1 MAAVGELV
9 EVDDEVEELR
19 RLDRARVLLRTPW
32 KPLIHHTVEA
42 TINGETY
49 QIVIVEEREAD
60 GGMRNQWARKH
71 TYSSEDIDFDD
82 IDDDSVHAGM
92 LKNHDFLHPRNGI
105 DDEGWPDEAHNH
117 CGSLPAGPT
126 LFECPPGIDQRTT
139 APLLRIQ
146 IAKRPEEYQQPS
158 AGYASADAD
167 PKTRGLLSG
176 AEDSMRDSQKKNLNR
191 IRGFLS
197 GAESIEE
204 EMFGEPDQGQTEDDL
219 VFTSGPKNEP
229 KMPHNILIN
238 MKKSVCEAGPSKQS
252 PASPNQQW
260 NFRGSLLLLKN
271 AYEQQATSFGLPIEM
286 TLTKDTS
293 ACSKQQTNNKSCQKT
308 SAVSEWKVFV
318 RKKGSCHKQAQ
329 HSGEQSTQCEVPLS
343 AATLPPAAIGS
354 PEAIG
359 TTRKP
364 EEGDIQ
370 EAVSQWELAKS
381 MGVHTEL
388 DQAAIINRITEM
400 ENRDKKEAAQMGNR
414 QSAS

>member
-19 RLDRARVLLRTPW
+19 RLDRARVLLRTQW
-32 KPLIHHTVEA
+32 KPLIHHTVDA
-42 TINGETY
+42 TINGEAY
-49 QIVIVEEREAD
+49 QIVIVEEGEAY

-71 TYSSEDIDFDD
+71 TYTSEDIDSDD
-82 IDDDSVHAGM
+82 INDDSVHAGM
-92 LKNHDFLHPRNGI
+92 SANHDFLHPRNGI
-105 DDEGWPDEAHNH
+105 NGEGWPDDAHNH

-126 LFECPPGIDQRTT
+126 PVECPLGIDQRTM

-146 IAKRPEEYQQPS
+146 IAKRPEEFQQPS
-158 AGYASADAD
+158 AGYASTDVD
-167 PKTRGLLSG
+167 PEITV
-176 AEDSMRDSQKKNLNR
+176 AEASMRDSQKKKLNR
-191 IRGFLS
+191 SRGLLS

-204 EMFGEPDQGQTEDDL
+204 EMFGEPDQGQKEDDI

-238 MKKSVCEAGPSKQS
+238 MKKSVCEAGPSKQ
-252 PASPNQQW
+252 PPVSPNQQR
-260 NFRGSLLLLKN
+260 NFRGSPPLLKN
-271 AYEQQATSFGLPIEM
+271 AYEQQATPSGLPTEM
-286 TLTKDTS
+286 GLTKDTS
-293 ACSKQQTNNKSCQKT
+293 ASSNPQTNSKSCQKT
-308 SAVSEWKVFV
+308 SVVSEWKVFV

-329 HSGEQSTQCEVPLS
+329 HRGEQCTQREVPLS
-343 AATLPPAAIGS
+343 VDTLPPAAIGS
-354 PEAIG
+354 PEANG
-359 TTRKP
+359 TMKNP
-364 EEGDIQ
+364 EEEDIQ
-370 EAVSQWELAKS
+370 EAESQWELAKS